1 LVEGRR
7 DYYEVLGVSR
17 TCTRE
22 EIKKAYRRMA
32 HKYHPDV
39 NNGDPAAEEKFKEVS
54 EAYAVLS
61 DDKKRNHYDHYG
73 FSRSLFEDFDPGS
86 VFSEFGF
93 GDIFD
98 AFFGT
103 GFGGGFS
110 RRSRRNVR
118 RGSDIV
124 IKQEI
129 SFKEA
134 AFGIKK
140 EVEYNLDQICSKCGG
155 RGSETEEGIET
166 CSTCGGMGKVRITR
180 QTLIGNMVTTSTCE
194 DCRGTG
200 RIIKKPCGEC
210 TGKGYLNVKK
220 KIKVDIP
227 AGIHDGDQ
235 LRVSGKGNSA
245 GMDSESG
252 DLYINVRVAPHK
264 IFKREGDDI
273 ISDMEISFAQA
284 ALGCKLEVETLDG
297 TEKINVKAGTQPL
310 TRIILKSRGF
320 VQLNG
325 YRRGNHIINVVVKI
339 PERLSRKEKEILSQ
353 YSQGRKE
360 TVN

>member
-1 LVEGRR
+1 MADSRR
-7 DYYEVLGVSR
+7 DYYEVLGLSR
-17 TCTRE
+17 TCTKE
-22 EIKKAYRRMA
+22 EIKKAYRGLA

-39 NNGDPAAEEKFKEVS
+39 NNGDPSSEEKFKEIS

-73 FSRSLFEDFDPGS
+73 FSRSLFDDFDPGS

-110 RRSRRNVR
+110 RRSGRNVQ

-124 IKQEI
+124 IEHEI

-140 EVEYNLDQICSKCGG
+140 EIEYNLDDMCDACDGRGSMDEEGVETCAACGGMGKVRVARQTIIGNIVTTSTCGDCGGTGKIIKKPCSKCGG
-155 RGSETEEGIET
+155 RGYRNI
-166 CSTCGGMGKVRITR
+166 
-180 QTLIGNMVTTSTCE
+180 
-194 DCRGTG
+194 
-200 RIIKKPCGEC
+200 
-210 TGKGYLNVKK
+210 KK

-235 LRVSGKGNSA
+235 LRVSGKGNSP
-245 GMDSESG
+245 GRDYISG
-252 DLYINVRVAPHK
+252 DLYINVRVSPHRE
-264 IFKREGDDI
+264 FKREGDDV
-273 ISDMEISFAQA
+273 ISNVEISFAQA
-284 ALGCKLEVETLDG
+284 ALGCRLEVETLDG
-297 TEKINVKAGTQPL
+297 HEKIAIRPGTQPL
-310 TRIILKSRGF
+310 TRIVLKSRGF

-339 PERLSRKEKEILSQ
+339 PEKLSREERELL
-353 YSQGRKE
+353 YRYATGRQE
-360 TVN
+360 AIN